1 MTYERVDHPVE
12 PLTHPLVPEQPLP
25 AYRSVLVDDR
35 EWLGGGFERP
45 RERTAEAVRQPT
57 EDPYEYQEPHDDQ
70 VAEEHVEQQLP
81 VGPLRAVRRP
91 AQLGHRGRVQ
101 QTVER
106 LSCLLHLV
114 AHDLSIHL
122 MTSLPK
128 PSYRREDSPNWRF
141 ETTGCGPSGPPAQ
154 TEQSPRIGRG
164 PSSGWP
170 AGQSYDCG
178 TRMVTR
184 ASWRGNSPSVKSL

>member
-12 PLTHPLVPEQPLP
+12 PLTHPLVPEQPWP
-25 AYRSVLVDDR
+25 AYRSVVVDDV
-35 EWLGGGFERP
+35 EWLGGGFERT
-45 RERTAEAVRQPT
+45 RERSAEAVRRPT

-91 AQLGHRGRVQ
+91 AQLGHRGRIQ
-101 QTVER
+101 LTMER

-114 AHDLSIHL
+114 AHDFSIHL

-128 PSYRREDSPNWRF
+128 ASYRREDSAIGALR
-141 ETTGCGPSGPPAQ
+141 
-154 TEQSPRIGRG
+154 PRSTALRA
-164 PSSGWP
+164 PSSDWP
-170 AGQSYDCG
+170 VPKD
-178 TRMVTR
+178 R
-184 ASWRGNSPSVKSL
+184 P

>member
-12 PLTHPLVPEQPLP
+12 PLTHPLVPEQPWP
-25 AYRSVLVDDR
+25 AYRSVVVDDV
-35 EWLGGGFERP
+35 EWLGGGFERT
-45 RERTAEAVRQPT
+45 RERTADAVGQPT

-81 VGPLRAVRRP
+81 VGPLRAVRRS
-91 AQLGHRGRVQ
+91 AQLGHRGRIQ

-128 PSYRREDSPNWRF
+128 ASYRREDSPNWRF
-141 ETTGCGPSGPPAQ
+141 EATGRGPSGPPAQ

-164 PSSGWP
+164 RS
-170 AGQSYDCG
+170 
-178 TRMVTR
+178 
-184 ASWRGNSPSVKSL
+184 